1 MKSDTPVFKNA
12 QELAGTLDAVKK
24 VHPSNA
30 KGVTKGKTS
39 RTLFDV
45 FDELRQ
51 AKNKNESERLVKK
64 NKVLS
69 DIVAGKGDQYQ
80 FINLKFNPSLA
91 HVTDDEGH
99 LVVEGREFDVLK
111 EEDTR
116 ELMRMMAEPLPEPE
130 PGGGGSGGG
139 ASYTFTENPPQE
151 LVQWLPC
158 GPWTVLPGY
167 PTHFFDANIGG
178 RTLLVQLWKG
188 SCPDYLFQLAG
199 GVGAE
204 VGLYNRDMNIPHFF
218 WWPDHGHQK
227 MIEFTLVNPVTTAP
241 FFTDT
246 NPGPIWWSHRWMT
259 FPSYDRYKRD
269 QQNRVPGRTE
279 DYILRTR
286 IDGNSF
292 HW

>member
-24 VHPSNA
+24 VRPSNA
-30 KGVTKGKTS
+30 KDVTKGKTS

-80 FINLKFNPSLA
+80 LINLKFNPSLA

-99 LVVEGREFDVLK
+99 LVVGDREFDVLK
-111 EEDTR
+111 EDDTR
-116 ELMRMMAEPLPEPE
+116 ELMRMMPEPLPEPE

-139 ASYTFTENPPQE
+139 PSYTFTENPPQE
-151 LVQWLPC
+151 LAQWLPC

-178 RTLLVQLWKG
+178 RTVLVQLWKG
-188 SCPDYLFQLAG
+188 SCPDYLLQLAG

-204 VGLYNRDMNIPHFF
+204 VGLYNRDMGLPHWF
-218 WWPDHGHQK
+218 WWPDHQHQK
-227 MIEFTLVNPVTTAP
+227 MIEFTLFNPVTTAP

-246 NPGPIWWSHRWMT
+246 NPGPIWWSHKWMT
-259 FPSYDRYKRD
+259 FPSYDQYKRD
-269 QQNRVPGRTE
+269 QQNQVPGRTE
-279 DYILRTR
+279 DYVLRSR
-286 IDGNSF
+286 IDGQSF
-292 HW
+292 EW